1 MIVHENNESYDVVVI
16 GAGPAGTTAATFLQN
31 AGHRCLVLDKATFPR
46 YHVGESLI
54 PHTFG
59 TLDRLGIL
67 PKLNASHFPQK
78 HSVRFV
84 SPHGNQSDPFYFSE
98 TVEGSR
104 AQTWQVVRSEFD
116 QICLD
121 NAIENGVETKMN
133 TKVQQ
138 VLFQDGR
145 AVGVRVQ
152 QGDEKPHEISA
163 QVVIDASG
171 SATLMGSQLGLKQH
185 VPGLKKAA
193 IWSYYKNGKRLEGLD
208 AGETTIFMIPKR
220 GWFWYIPLP
229 DNVVSVGLVANPDD
243 LFHAGDNVEQVYL
256 DHVEHCGPLKDRL
269 NQASLDS
276 PIRYIPTLA
285 YRNRHTVGDGWIMIG
300 DAAAF
305 LDPIYSSGL
314 FLALASAELAAYAI
328 HEALLQQDL
337 SAKKIGTFITP
348 LAIGLDVIHRLIH
361 AFYDP
366 DFSFRKFVETFP
378 QHRPALID
386 CLVGD
391 VLFKNMTTFTND
403 LAQLT
408 PPPPSLD

>member
-1 MIVHENNESYDVVVI
+1 MTSNHTSEMYDVVVI
-16 GAGPAGTTAATFLQN
+16 GAGPAGSTAATFLQRK
-31 AGHRCLVLDKATFPR
+31 GHRCLVLDKATFPR
-46 YHVGESLI
+46 YHIGESLI

-59 TLDRLGIL
+59 TLDRLGL
-67 PKLNASHFPQK
+67 LSKLKESHFPQK

-84 SPHGNQSDPFYFSE
+84 SPSGNESDPFYFSE
-98 TVEGSR
+98 TIEGTR
-104 AQTWQVVRSEFD
+104 AQTWQVDRAEFD

-121 NAIENGVETKMN
+121 NAEANGVETNMN
-133 TKVQQ
+133 TRILE
-138 VLFQDGR
+138 VLFQAGR
-145 AVGVRVQ
+145 AVGVRAQ
-152 QGDEKPHEISA
+152 HQNDPPFDIPA

-171 SATLMGSQLGLKQH
+171 SATLMGSQLGLKQP

-193 IWSYYKNGKRLEGLD
+193 IWSYYKNGKRLDGID

-243 LFHAGDNVEQVYL
+243 LFHAGDNYEQVFL
-256 DHVEHCGPLKDRL
+256 NHVERCDSLKDRL

-285 YRNRHTVGDGWIMIG
+285 YRNRPTVGDGWVMIG
-300 DAAAF
+300 DAAVF
-305 LDPIYSSGL
+305 LDPIFSSGL
-314 FLALASAELAAYAI
+314 FLALASAELAVGSI
-328 HEALLQQDL
+328 HQALDDQDL
-337 SAKKIGTFITP
+337 SAEKLGNFAAP
-348 LAIGLDVIHRLIH
+348 LAKGIDVIHRLIH

-366 DFSFRKFVETFP
+366 GFSFRKFVETFP

-391 VLFKNMTTFTND
+391 VLYKDMTTFTDD
-403 LAQLT
+403 LAELT
-408 PPPPSLD
+408 PPPPPLD